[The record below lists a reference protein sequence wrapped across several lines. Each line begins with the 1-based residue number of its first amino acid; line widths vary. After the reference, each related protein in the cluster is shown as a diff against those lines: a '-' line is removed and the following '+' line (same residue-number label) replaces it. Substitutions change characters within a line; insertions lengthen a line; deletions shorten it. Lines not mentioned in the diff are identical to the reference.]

1 MRQMCL
7 GGSFLASSDCHVSI
21 FSFFL
26 LLIDVF
32 EGTGSFVFSPLNVS
46 PMSIYIPTIHE
57 ML

>member
-32 EGTGSFVFSPLNVS
+32 EGTGSFVSPLNMS
-46 PMSIYIPTIHE
+46 PMSIYIRTIHE